1 MNHFITALLLVS
13 ATILS
18 SCSTSETDGRKYAN
32 SSPSPLQ
39 SKMGVSYKRVKVPG
53 SETAPTQ
60 KKTVESDGL
69 LGALTGSE
77 DGPPGLLDRNEKP
90 DEPGAVYYMH
100 GQQSP
105 SPVQG
110 KMGVRV
116 SRKKK

>member
-1 MNHFITALLLVS
+1 MNQLITALLLVS
-13 ATILS
+13 VTLLS
-18 SCSTSETDGRKYAN
+18 SCSSSETDGRKYSN

-39 SKMGVSYKRVKVPG
+39 SKMGVSYMRVKVPG
-53 SETAPTQ
+53 LEATPAQ

-69 LGALTGSE
+69 LGALTGTE
-77 DGPPGLLDRNEKP
+77 DGPPGLLDRNAKP

-116 SRKKK
+116 SRRKK